1 MPYIDKNQPQVYMCP
16 PILNPPPNY
25 LPTPSLWV
33 VREHHFWVPC
43 FMHPTCT
50 GHLFYIWEYTCLNAI
65 LSNHPTLAFSH
76 WVQKSVLYICVS
88 FSALHVGSSVSSL
101 SIPCICISI
110 RHLSSFWLTS
120 LCIIGSGFI
129 HLIRTDSK
137 ALRLQLLLPHSLV
150 VGTIFGVWFSHC
162 PLVSQYMT

>member
-1 MPYIDKNQPQVYMCP
+1 MSPHPEPFSHLSRHPIPLNCHRALGLGPRLPASNLHWSSILSNMCMVM
-16 PILNPPPNY
+16 Y
-25 LPTPSLWV
+25 
-33 VREHHFWVPC
+33 
-43 FMHPTCT
+43 
-50 GHLFYIWEYTCLNAI
+50 NAV